1 MEEIAKAKPFTMFIP
16 SDKCSGCLTCL
27 LACSYFTE
35 GVFSLAKA
43 KLRISRCDE
52 GSRFMITF
60 LPTCINCGLC
70 AEYCPWDA
78 IEKIRKMKELK

>member
-1 MEEIAKAKPFTMFIP
+1 MEETEKTKPFNMFIP

-27 LACSYFTE
+27 LVCSFFNQ

-43 KLRISRCDE
+43 NLRISRCDE

-60 LPTCINCGLC
+60 LPSCIKCGFC
-70 AEYCPWDA
+70 AKYCPWNA
-78 IEKIRKMKELK
+78 IERVKKIKEVK